1 MITICQNCQA
11 IDSIFEYEGEIVCHK
26 CGLVYAENIIS
37 DKYETYDGEENQIRR
52 VGPPETPEQA
62 QEPGTTLIIKEKG
75 VKKII
80 RTYRNRTKIERN
92 SYRIKNYLANAGV
105 MDNLIKDTISL
116 YKSLAPNKNMQGR
129 NFNHIIAALY
139 YYALRLNKMAQSFK
153 EVAKEFPSLTERQIK
168 KAYNSIKCHIADH
181 NDEDELIKIEKN
193 LVQYYIRGIID
204 KYEAKMLSYEIIQN
218 INDCALLEGKSP
230 NTVAGLSLLLSY
242 KLLNDNSDND
252 KEFYQNFSNKASIM
266 KSFEEIKSDLDKII
280 PQKYS
285 NKTEELKKSL
295 KVNQQEGQGKI
306 VEGFPL
312 SVFPFSQIRL
322 DY

>member
-1 MITICQNCQA
+1 MITICENCQA

-26 CGLVYAENIIS
+26 CGLVYAENIIA
-37 DKYETYDGEENQIRR
+37 DEYETYDGEEQIRR

-153 EVAKEFPSLTERQIK
+153 EIAKQFPSLTERQIK

-193 LVQYYIRGIID
+193 LVQYYIGDIID

-252 KEFYQNFSNKASIM
+252 KEFYQNYSNKASIM
-266 KSFEEIKSDLDKII
+266 KSFEEIKNDLDKII

-322 DY
+322 EY

>member
-1 MITICQNCQA
+1 MITICENCQA

-26 CGLVYAENIIS
+26 CGLVYAENIIA
-37 DKYETYDGEENQIRR
+37 DEYETYDGEEQIRR

-153 EVAKEFPSLTERQIK
+153 EIAKQFPSLTERQIK

-193 LVQYYIRGIID
+193 LVQYYIGDIID

-252 KEFYQNFSNKASIM
+252 KEF
-266 KSFEEIKSDLDKII
+266 
-280 PQKYS
+280 
-285 NKTEELKKSL
+285 
-295 KVNQQEGQGKI
+295 
-306 VEGFPL
+306 
-312 SVFPFSQIRL
+312 
-322 DY
+322 